1 MVERTLVI
9 EGVTVPRLLYG
20 TAWKEDATQR
30 LTELASSRDFAE
42 SMLRTSGATTMK
54 PPSVG
59 PFQRRSEAACWRR
72 KTCFCRRSSRSRR
85 GRIIDCAS

>member
-30 LTELASSRDFAE
+30 LTELALPAGISRNRCCEPAAP
-42 SMLRTSGATTMK
+42 LR
-54 PPSVG
+54 
-59 PFQRRSEAACWRR
+59 
-72 KTCFCRRSSRSRR
+72 
-85 GRIIDCAS
+85 